1 MLFLDCGRHEVRRE
15 KFTHMDAGHPKRK
28 YMKVHVCESVCV
40 FLGAIR
46 DRESDEGQQ

>member
-1 MLFLDCGRHEVRRE
+1 MRSEGKNSLTWTQDIQRGS
-15 KFTHMDAGHPKRK
+15 
-28 YMKVHVCESVCV
+28 MKVHVCESVCVCV